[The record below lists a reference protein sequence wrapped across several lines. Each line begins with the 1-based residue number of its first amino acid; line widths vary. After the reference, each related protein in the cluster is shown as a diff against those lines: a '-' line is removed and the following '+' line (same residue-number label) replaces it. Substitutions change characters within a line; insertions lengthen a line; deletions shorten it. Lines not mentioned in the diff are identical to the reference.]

1 MSAMPDAQPR
11 RELTDREKRLLDD
24 LGKEY
29 YALVDAVA
37 GVDGRLMT
45 VKGWSVT
52 LSLAALGLGFQQ
64 GHYALF
70 GLGAATAAAFWFLDG
85 LMKGHQLRYYPR
97 MRDIEV
103 AACEL
108 NSVESDTLQEVSAPR
123 VDSMWSY
130 RIKRG
135 DTMWRNHPPERRD
148 PAAVRRLRGARFV
161 LPNVMFP
168 HMLAVALGV
177 TLFLAARFDWWQGL
191 EHLQP

>member
-1 MSAMPDAQPR
+1 MPDAQPR
-11 RELTDREKRLLDD
+11 GELTDREKRLLDD
-24 LGKEY
+24 LGTEY
-29 YALVDAVA
+29 YALVAAVA
-37 GVDGRLMT
+37 GVDSRLMT

-108 NSVESDTLQEVSAPR
+108 NSVESDTLQLASAPR
-123 VDSMWSY
+123 IDMMWSY
-130 RIKRG
+130 EIKR
-135 DTMWRNHPPERRD
+135 DDKAWRNEPPERRE
-148 PAAVRRLRGARFV
+148 PAASRRLRRVRFW

-177 TLFLAARFDWWQGL
+177 LLFLAARFDWWQGL
-191 EHLQP
+191 ERLQP